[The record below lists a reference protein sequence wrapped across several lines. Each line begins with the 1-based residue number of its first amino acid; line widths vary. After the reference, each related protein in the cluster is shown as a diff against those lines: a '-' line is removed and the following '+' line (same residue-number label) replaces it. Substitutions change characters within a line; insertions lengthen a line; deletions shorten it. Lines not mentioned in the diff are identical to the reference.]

1 MGSNKQQ
8 TPNLIGI
15 QVEPLQSRIGAPKYI
30 KNDWTMAAFLL
41 PRSSLGLTFANK
53 ELQYNSI
60 YFLFGYDGP
69 TEKVY
74 VGQAKKRNG
83 GGSVLLRLR

>member
-1 MGSNKQQ
+1 M
-8 TPNLIGI
+8 T
-15 QVEPLQSRIGAPKYI
+15 
-30 KNDWTMAAFLL
+30 AFVL
-41 PRSSLGLTFANK
+41 PRSSLGLTFADK

-83 GGSVLLRLR
+83 GGSVLLEQHPIC